1 MVGTIVKPYERK
13 LITNAVSQECR
24 LRIVQQLQSVA
35 ICDIYMGPPKKWL
48 FAINLLDKNQEG
60 NNKM

>member
-35 ICDIYMGPPKKWL
+35 ICDIYMGPPEKGI
-48 FAINLLDKNQEG
+48 FSINL
-60 NNKM
+60 